1 MQFARLLGDDCLVVS
16 WSGEGGFGALA
27 GCSVVGGGSGRGLN
41 HSNHVQHRLQ
51 DGRAPHRSDDDGDG
65 DDGRL
70 RG

>member
-27 GCSVVGGGSGRGLN
+27 GSVVRGGSGRGLN

-51 DGRAPHRSDDDGDG
+51 DGRAPHRSDDDDD

-70 RG
+70 